1 MTFHEQLRERERQW
15 RLYHEWEEQNP
26 PPDRPLEA
34 IMADL
39 SAIWRRLPADV
50 RSTDPDPQKLGV
62 RYLHE
67 TLKGLDDLQESRTRE
82 VEGVTADHQS

>member
-1 MTFHEQLRERERQW
+1 MTFHEQLREREKQW

-50 RSTDPDPQKLGV
+50 RSADPDPQKQGLKKL
-62 RYLHE
+62 RE
-67 TLKGLDDLQESRTRE
+67 TLSRLSCC
-82 VEGVTADHQS
+82 Q